1 MSLGRRL
8 WIYQAER
15 FPVFRNGALIAMF
28 SAAGVTLSAVLGG
41 RHLPGTGAYVA
52 ALTVAVLAFFQ
63 LRVADEFKDAE
74 EDRLYRPER
83 PVPRGLVSLRLIAVL
98 AATAA
103 LCQAAAGA
111 LLDARLV
118 PLLAVVWLWMAL
130 MSAEFGVRA
139 WLRRHQMV
147 YMVSHMAIMPL
158 IDFFITACEWLP
170 SAGKPPPALVP
181 FLLLSFA
188 NGCVIEIGRKTWA
201 PENERIGVESY
212 SGLWGAR
219 RAVMVWM
226 GILAVAVVLAVAVG
240 ISGTALAWVAV
251 GTMLAV
257 LPAAR
262 AGMAFLRQP
271 TPQTQAAVENGAGL
285 WVLGSYLTV
294 GLGPVLARGFA

>member
-1 MSLGRRL
+1 MSLSRRL

-41 RHLPGTGAYVA
+41 RHLPGAGAYVVA
-52 ALTVAVLAFFQ
+52 FTVAVLAFFQ

-98 AATAA
+98 AAVAAVVQATAV
-103 LCQAAAGA
+103 L
-111 LLDARLV
+111 LLDARLA

-170 SAGKPPPALVP
+170 RAGNPPPALVP

-201 PENERIGVESY
+201 PENERTGVESY

-219 RAVMVWM
+219 RAVTVW
-226 GILAVAVVLAVAVG
+226 IAVLGMAAVLAVAVG
-240 ISGTALAWVAV
+240 VSGAAATWVAV
-251 GTMLAV
+251 GTVLAA

-271 TPQTQAAVENGAGL
+271 TPRTQASVENGAGL

-294 GLGPVLARGFA
+294 GLGPVLARGGA